1 MGHRRSGYRRGGV
14 EGGYALVESYGEDF
28 DWAVVFNTREF
39 ASKDAVLGLVDKMH
53 KFMDVTLSEKRY
65 GPHKLECNPGDRML
79 KEDYPRLAGLTNGIA
94 PEDLKHLPACTKEQL
109 DKMLRDEK
117 GSGRGT

>member
-14 EGGYALVESYGEDF
+14 EGGYAFVESYGDDF

-53 KFMDVTLSEKRY
+53 QLMDYTLSEKRY
-65 GPHKLECNPGDRML
+65 GPHMLECNPGDEIL
-79 KEDYPRLAGLTNGIA
+79 KKDYPGLAGTA
-94 PEDLKHLPACTKEQL
+94 PEDLRHLPACTKKQQ
-109 DKMLRDEK
+109 DKMF
-117 GSGRGT
+117 RGGK